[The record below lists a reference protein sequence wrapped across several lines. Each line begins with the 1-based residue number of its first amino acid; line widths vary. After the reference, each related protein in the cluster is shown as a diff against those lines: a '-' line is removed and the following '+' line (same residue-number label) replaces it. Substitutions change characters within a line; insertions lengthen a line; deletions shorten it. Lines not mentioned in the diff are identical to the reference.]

1 MPIPLNP
8 DGIHLSEH
16 ARIRMAQRGLRD
28 DAVLAA
34 IDYGRR
40 IRSRGAWF
48 HVIGRRDVA
57 RARRFGVDLS
67 EHEGVHVLLGEDGA
81 VITAYRNKNLDTRP
95 HGRRRNRAR
104 RLH

>member
-1 MPIPLNP
+1 MPTTLEGIP
-8 DGIHLSEH
+8 LSEH

-28 DAVLAA
+28 AAVLAA

-40 IRSRGAWF
+40 IRSRGTWF

-57 RARRFGVDLS
+57 RARRLGVDLS
-67 EHEGVHVLLGEDGA
+67 DHEGVHVLLGEDGS

-104 RLH
+104 RVY